1 MAWLYAGGILGG
13 SVPDHLLV
21 NYRKA
26 LVAICL
32 AQFNTRKGF
41 EGGGQVLQNSSS
53 TCCPCFALFAAFNA
67 LVAARTTL
75 FYMQLCLAA
84 LTATVTARSIATH
97 ASLPLF
103 CIKLFIV

>member
-1 MAWLYAGGILGG
+1 MPGSGNALATAGGLLGG

-41 EGGGQVLQNSSS
+41 EGGGQVLQ
-53 TCCPCFALFAAFNA
+53 PAL
-67 LVAARTTL
+67 
-75 FYMQLCLAA
+75 MLCLYIVH
-84 LTATVTARSIATH
+84 LCLHVLRVLVPTRVLCTWRCM
-97 ASLPLF
+97 PF
-103 CIKLFIV
+103 PYMYRPCIRVQG